1 MSYSTY
7 DTIRQKRILRY
18 MKILCQNNSSNI
30 ALFYRNTIDIDEIDK
45 SDLRIFEN
53 LYMDNNSHSIYQTF
67 SKYEINNFLEVLE
80 YQELINK
87 QSILRTDLESLK
99 HIENENN
106 TRDKLDEYD
115 QLIIVGNINILPKEL
130 NNIVME
136 FL

>member
-18 MKILCQNNSSNI
+18 MKTLRQNNSSDI

-67 SKYEINNFLEVLE
+67 SKYEINNFLDILK
-80 YQELINK
+80 YRELINK
-87 QSILRTDLESLK
+87 QSILRTDLKNLK
-99 HIENENN
+99 HIENN
-106 TRDKLDEYD
+106 TRDTLDEYD
-115 QLIIVGNINILPKEL
+115 QLIIVENINILPKEL